1 VKVVSEEMEIDLSEW
16 ELVSTKK
23 MLSYSLGY
31 VISGGFST
39 GILFYYFEVEIG
51 LPVALLGIAFIIFA
65 IWNMINDPLF
75 GYLTDRPFKWT
86 KKWGWRFPWIL
97 IGIIPAI
104 IFRYLI
110 WLSPDADPSNPW
122 PVFWYFIIITCL
134 LDTFYSIFTTHLN
147 AGYTNH
153 FRSDAE
159 RKRSSAI
166 NNIIGGFL
174 GLLRGFIGPLIIVY
188 GKKET
193 FILSALISLFIQF
206 VLVIF
211 LIPGIRESDELKERF
226 LRGYENKENKEIDS
240 YWKTMIKAFKR
251 KNFTSTFF
259 VFLMITLA
267 VTLYLA
273 SGIYFMKDVLRL
285 PLYNSIYTALAMF
298 LGFIL
303 FIPFWVN
310 RMNKY
315 GAHNVMKA
323 SLIILS
329 IALIPLLWIT
339 TIEEA
344 VFFAFTGGIAVGAFT
359 LSLGPVS
366 ADVYDECTI
375 TDGKHQEAMY
385 EGIRTFFFRFAL
397 IFQAVIFTVV
407 HLLTN
412 YNPDPTAIQTPLAVW
427 GIRIHMGLIPA
438 LLNLTAFFIL
448 LKWYDLEGEKKLA
461 VKKKLRELGL

>member
-1 VKVVSEEMEIDLSEW
+1 MPIRHV
-16 ELVSTKK
+16 
-23 MLSYSLGY
+23 
-31 VISGGFST
+31 
-39 GILFYYFEVEIG
+39 LFYFY
-51 LPVALLGIAFIIFA
+51 
-65 IWNMINDPLF
+65 
-75 GYLTDRPFKWT
+75 
-86 KKWGWRFPWIL
+86 
-97 IGIIPAI
+97 
-104 IFRYLI
+104 
-110 WLSPDADPSNPW
+110 NP
-122 PVFWYFIIITCL
+122 YKCR
-134 LDTFYSIFTTHLN
+134 
-147 AGYTNH
+147 YTNH

-174 GLLRGFIGPLIIVY
+174 GLFWGFIGPLIIVY

-193 FILSALISLFIQF
+193 FILSALISLFIRF

-211 LIPGIRESDELKERF
+211 LIPGIHESDELKERF
-226 LRGYENKENKEIDS
+226 LRGYENNENKEIVS
-240 YWKTMIKAFKR
+240 YWKTMKKAFKR

-259 VFLMITLA
+259 VYMMLSLS

-285 PLYNSIYTALAMF
+285 PLYNSIFTALAMF

-323 SLIILS
+323 SLIILT
-329 IALIPLLWIT
+329 IAVIPLLWIT

-344 VFFAFTGGIAVGAFT
+344 VFFAFTGGTAIGAFT

-366 ADVYDECTI
+366 ADVYDECTV

-407 HLLTN
+407 HLFTA
-412 YNPDPTAIQTPLAVW
+412 YNPDPQAIQTPLAIL

-448 LKWYDLEGEKKLA
+448 VKWYDLEGEKKLA